1 MLSPDDRASEVRQ
14 KVEQYL
20 TRGVSLVLVVDADE
34 RVVSIFRPE
43 SPAITLKADA
53 LLDLDEVVPGFRC
66 RVREIFD

>member
-34 RVVSIFRPE
+34 RVVSVFRPE

-53 LLDLDEVVPGFRC
+53 LLDLDDVVPGFRSG
-66 RVREIFD
+66 VHEIFD